1 MKIIRSERLTSDCL
15 SLQRF
20 VFQRRK
26 HLKALIRSEFY
37 ESEATTHGKIK
48 AKKSTISKAK
58 AKQEEL
64 KKYIFIIDE
73 INRGEI
79 SKIFGEL
86 FFAIDPGYRGK
97 AGEISTQYSNLHSD
111 PGEKLYIP
119 EIVLFFALIAL

>member
-1 MKIIRSERLTSDCL
+1 MKFKTLESGQKFEKIKDITSFFGKDVCYTRIL
-15 SLQRF
+15 PNDF
-20 VFQRRK
+20 AIY
-26 HLKALIRSEFY
+26 KA
-37 ESEATTHGKIK
+37 IK
-48 AKKSTISKAK
+48 AKKSTVSKAK

-97 AGEISTQYSNLHSD
+97 ADLDRYGRVSFQIYACRRPYSAD
-111 PGEKLYIP
+111 
-119 EIVLFFALIAL
+119 

>member
-1 MKIIRSERLTSDCL
+1 MCIRD
-15 SLQRF
+15 
-20 VFQRRK
+20 RK
-26 HLKALIRSEFY
+26 G
-37 ESEATTHGKIK
+37 TV
-48 AKKSTISKAK
+48 SKAK

-97 AGEISTQYSNLHSD
+97 TGEISTQYRC
-111 PGEKLYIP
+111 
-119 EIVLFFALIAL
+119 V